1 MKKIILFFLIVLNSY
16 SQNKGEVLYKLYFN
30 INVDNEEGFKKEIYN
45 KIKPFSGELK
55 FSLSYNQNQAVFK
68 SINENNI
75 NKDDKLALIYGKYFE
90 YYIDRI
96 SKKTYRFNEESFIFF
111 DKNQYLVFKEINENW
126 QITNEQKIIDGRN
139 CFKAII
145 YETAF
150 YKKYNPQVKI
160 EAWFCPEIPI
170 SLGPLNY
177 NGLPGLIFELNFNN
191 VSYVIDT
198 INFSKDISLN
208 FPNLEESTLISEEN
222 YYALK
227 NKISN
232 EKKEEYE
239 KQTQKSLKSNFE

>member
-1 MKKIILFFLIVLNSY
+1 MRKIIIFFLIVINSY
-16 SQNKGEVLYKLYFN
+16 SQDKGEILYKLYFN
-30 INVDNEEGFKKEIYN
+30 INEDNEEGFKKEIYN

-55 FSLSYNQNQAVFK
+55 FSLSYNQNLAVFRN
-68 SINENNI
+68 IDENKI

-111 DKNQYLVFKEINENW
+111 DKKQYLVFKEISNNW

-139 CFKAII
+139 CFKAIL

-150 YKKYNPQVKI
+150 YKKNNPQVKI

-177 NGLPGLIFELNFNN
+177 SGLPGLILELNFNN
-191 VSYVIDT
+191 ISYVIDT

-208 FPNLEESTLISEEN
+208 FSKLEESTLISEED

-227 NKISN
+227 KKISN

-239 KQTQKSLKSNFE
+239 KQTQKSLINNFE